1 MSLNTCLGER
11 EETRAVLAEFE
22 EVLDQSGFCSN
33 KGIFEAAFCTGL
45 SAERMAAESDLLLT
59 EYLLNFEDENAE
71 ECSFETEGFSSGV
84 EYSEDE
90 DLRSL
95 SSLKETLK
103 TKKNTIKKTTNEPTG
118 DKCSFETEGFSLEV
132 GHEDPCSLS
141 PLKETLKTKKNT
153 IKQTVNE
160 PTGDKCSFETEGFSS
175 GEEYSEDEDVSS
187 LSSLKETHKTSL
199 QKTTIKQTA
208 NKPTGDKPRR
218 RKKYKLAHE
227 KTVEEKE
234 KDRIRSLE
242 YRKRKMSKIKTTEDE
257 CKQLKETNTALNE
270 KNVELGEKVSSLE
283 KQIEYLENVI
293 ANQSALSSVL
303 GAITKHSGL
312 SFNNNPLRVNSLKR
326 KRVHNENDENEP
338 QKKQS
343 SGGVC
348 LHLTAGRMSLE
359 FCRECDVNA
368 ADD

>member
-22 EVLDQSGFCSN
+22 EVLEQSGFCSS

-45 SAERMAAESDLLLT
+45 SAKRMAAESDLLLT

-90 DLRSL
+90 DLCSL

-103 TKKNTIKKTTNEPTG
+103 TKKNTIKQTANEPTG
-118 DKCSFETEGFSLEV
+118 DKF
-132 GHEDPCSLS
+132 
-141 PLKETLKTKKNT
+141 
-153 IKQTVNE
+153 
-160 PTGDKCSFETEGFSS
+160 SFETEGFSS
-175 GEEYSEDEDVSS
+175 GEEYSEDDDVSS
-187 LSSLKETHKTSL
+187 LSSLKETHKTSP

-368 ADD
+368 ADE